1 VARVLEHLNADSKFP
16 ARVVVLGAA
25 GFVGSTLVKHLVER
39 GASCLPLSR
48 REIDLTASNAGAEL
62 AKLLR
67 PDDALVAIAAKAPVK
82 TNAMLIDNM
91 AIVRSMIDALAQSP
105 VSHVVNIS
113 SDAVYADAPVPITE
127 QGTPAAPTTLHG
139 VMHLAREL
147 ALKSVASWP
156 LAILR
161 PSLLYGSADPHNGY
175 GPNRFRRLANVGED
189 IVLFGNGE
197 ELRDHVFVEDAAE
210 LIVRVLER
218 RSAGVLNI
226 ATGDVQSFADIAR
239 MVTAAAGREV
249 AIRTTA
255 RSGPVPHNGYRP
267 FDIAACHAAFP
278 DFRYTSLAEGLAR
291 SQQNSGGE

>member
-1 VARVLEHLNADSKFP
+1 VLEHLNANRKLP

-25 GFVGSTLVKHLVER
+25 GFVGAAVVKLLAKR
-39 GASCLPLSR
+39 GASCLALSR
-48 REIDLTASNAGAEL
+48 QEIDLTSSHAGLEL

-91 AIVRSMIDALAQSP
+91 AIVRSITDALTRSP

-113 SDAVYADAPVPITE
+113 SDAVYADVPVPITE
-127 QGTPAAPTTLHG
+127 QGTPTAPGTLHG

-147 ALKSVASWP
+147 AFKSAASWP

-161 PSLLYGSADPHNGY
+161 PSLLYGSTDPHNGY
-175 GPNRFRRLANVGED
+175 GPNRFRRLANAGED

-197 ELRDHVFVEDAAE
+197 ELRDHVFVEDVAE

-218 RSAGVLNI
+218 HSAGILNI
-226 ATGDVQSFADIAR
+226 ATGTVHSFADIAR
-239 MVTAAAGREV
+239 MVVAAADHKV
-249 AIRTTA
+249 AIRTTT
-255 RSGPVPHNGYRP
+255 RNGPIPHNGYRP
-267 FDIAACHAAFP
+267 FDIADCRASFP
-278 DFRYTSLAEGLAR
+278 DFSYTGLAEGIAR
-291 SQQNSGGE
+291 SQQNAGGG